1 MKKITRSFVL
11 STMILGTLSSVV
23 RVIAETSSGIPKEIS
38 STEILQSAET
48 SFTQSSSLQTTT
60 NSSISNPTIN
70 DEEQEPSQSQENIQK
85 ISTTTGF
92 ESRFW
97 TQNPVEQL
105 QYVDESQKEQSSNAN
120 GEDNLS
126 IINSESKVKNPLNET
141 QNEITKS
148 LNEKS
153 WLATELDD
161 NQAFIDAT
169 VTAANK
175 PESQI
180 QKSDLELIK
189 NLVVTGASSIPEK
202 ISDYITL
209 GSLQVSDGTV
219 SSIPNGLYSLN
230 KTLTNLGLRNNH
242 FIVLPEK
249 LFDDSFWTGK
259 SNGLT
264 LLLDNN
270 QIVSDVPNNTDVA
283 GMLDF
288 NSRNNML
295 EYFNKTDY
303 HNNPQGQLMYQGGT
317 PTINVPVGYD
327 FNANTPDTTNLSLY
341 VTNAGYQPLFP
352 EHEFVYYDDGRSSA
366 IQNGIATHSGSGKI
380 WVKSKFSTL
389 TNPFARTQIKVNVE
403 SPTVAGDVTAKYVD
417 TDGNKISDDV
427 VKSGNIGDSYTTE
440 QKTIDGYTFKEVQG
454 IATGTFTDQAQTV
467 TYVYTKDPIA
477 GGDITAKYVDTD
489 GNKIL
494 DDVVKSGNVGDSYTT
509 EQKTI
514 DGYTF
519 KELQGIATG
528 TFTDQVQ
535 TVTYVYTKDP
545 IAGGDVT
552 AKYVDTD
559 GNKISDDVVKSG
571 NVGDAYNTEQK
582 IIDGYTFKEVQGS
595 ATSTFTNQAQIV
607 IYVYT
612 KDSVAGGNVTA
623 KYVDTDGNKI
633 SDDVVKSG
641 NVGDAY
647 STEQKIIDGYTFKE
661 VQGSATSTFT
671 NQAQIVIY
679 VYTKDS
685 VAGGNVTAKY
695 VDTDGNK
702 ISDDVVKPGNVG
714 DEYTTEQKT
723 IDGYTFKE
731 VQGSATGTF
740 TDKVQTVTY
749 VYTKNNVTPSPKPD
763 DYSDIPESIKNN
775 RNGNK
780 NESTSEN
787 KNILPQT
794 GDNEGLSMIGMISGL
809 FLIFGTIVVILFKR
823 KRQD

>member
-1 MKKITRSFVL
+1 MKTMKTAFALCTILLGFL
-11 STMILGTLSSVV
+11 SPTIEG
-23 RVIAETSSGIPKEIS
+23 IAETTQLSGTTNGIGVENGQASEDITQGSNVIDSKSTRSVGYIDENPKEES
-38 STEILQSAET
+38 SNVSNET
-48 SFTQSSSLQTTT
+48 NLALT
-60 NSSISNPTIN
+60 
-70 DEEQEPSQSQENIQK
+70 
-85 ISTTTGF
+85 
-92 ESRFW
+92 
-97 TQNPVEQL
+97 NPVHE
-105 QYVDESQKEQSSNAN
+105 N
-120 GEDNLS
+120 
-126 IINSESKVKNPLNET
+126 
-141 QNEITKS
+141 QNKTTKA

-153 WLATELDD
+153 WLATELDE

-169 VTAANK
+169 VVAVNK
-175 PESQI
+175 TESEI

-209 GSLQVSDGTV
+209 ESLYVSDGTV
-219 SSIPNGLYSLN
+219 SSIPDGLYSLN

-249 LFDDSFWTGK
+249 LFDDSFWIGK

-270 QIVSDVPNNTDVA
+270 QIVSDVPNNTGSA

-327 FNANTPDTTNLSLY
+327 FKANTPDTTNLSLY

-352 EHEFVYYDDGRSSA
+352 GHEFVYYDDGSSSV
-366 IQNGIATHSGSGKI
+366 IQNGVATHSGSGKI

-403 SPTVAGDVTAKYVD
+403 TPAVIGDVTAKYVD
-417 TDGNKISDDV
+417 TDGK
-427 VKSGNIGDSYTTE
+427 
-440 QKTIDGYTFKEVQG
+440 
-454 IATGTFTDQAQTV
+454 
-467 TYVYTKDPIA
+467 
-477 GGDITAKYVDTD
+477 
-489 GNKIL
+489 
-494 DDVVKSGNVGDSYTT
+494 
-509 EQKTI
+509 
-514 DGYTF
+514 
-519 KELQGIATG
+519 
-528 TFTDQVQ
+528 
-535 TVTYVYTKDP
+535 
-545 IAGGDVT
+545 
-552 AKYVDTD
+552 
-559 GNKISDDVVKSG
+559 KISDDVVKSG
-571 NVGDAYNTEQK
+571 NVGDAY
-582 IIDGYTFKEVQGS
+582 
-595 ATSTFTNQAQIV
+595 
-607 IYVYT
+607 
-612 KDSVAGGNVTA
+612 
-623 KYVDTDGNKI
+623 
-633 SDDVVKSG
+633 
-641 NVGDAY
+641 
-647 STEQKIIDGYTFKE
+647 
-661 VQGSATSTFT
+661 
-671 NQAQIVIY
+671 
-679 VYTKDS
+679 
-685 VAGGNVTAKY
+685 
-695 VDTDGNK
+695 
-702 ISDDVVKPGNVG
+702 
-714 DEYTTEQKT
+714 TTEQKT
-723 IDGYTFKE
+723 IAGYTFKE

>member
-1 MKKITRSFVL
+1 MKKIICSFVL
-11 STMILGTLSSVV
+11 GTMIIGTLSPVV

-38 STEILQSAET
+38 STEILQGAET
-48 SFTQSSSLQTTT
+48 SFTQSNSLQTTT

-70 DEEQEPSQSQENIQK
+70 DEEQEPRQSQENIQK
-85 ISTTTGF
+85 ILTTTGF

-105 QYVDESQKEQSSNAN
+105 QYVDESQKEQSSNVN

-126 IINSESKVKNPLNET
+126 IINSESKVNPLNET

-148 LNEKS
+148 VNEKS

-169 VTAANK
+169 VTAVNK
-175 PESQI
+175 PESEI

-189 NLVVTGASSIPEK
+189 NLVATGASSIPEK

-209 GSLQVSDGTV
+209 GSLYVSDGTV

-270 QIVSDVPNNTDVA
+270 QIVSDVPNNTGVA

-317 PTINVPVGYD
+317 PTINVPVGYN
-327 FNANTPDTTNLSLY
+327 FNADTPDTTNLYLY

-352 EHEFVYYDDGRSSA
+352 EHEFVYYDDGSSSV
-366 IQNGIATHSGSGKI
+366 IQNGVATHSGSGKI

-427 VKSGNIGDSYTTE
+427 VKSGNVGDAYTTE

-454 IATGTFTDQAQTV
+454 IATGIFTDQAQTV
-467 TYVYTKDPIA
+467 TYVYTKA
-477 GGDITAKYVDTD
+477 LV
-489 GNKIL
+489 
-494 DDVVKSGNVGDSYTT
+494 
-509 EQKTI
+509 
-514 DGYTF
+514 
-519 KELQGIATG
+519 
-528 TFTDQVQ
+528 
-535 TVTYVYTKDP
+535 
-545 IAGGDVT
+545 AGGDVT

-571 NVGDAYNTEQK
+571 NVGDAYTTEQK

-595 ATSTFTNQAQIV
+595 ATGTFTDQAQTV
-607 IYVYT
+607 TYVYT
-612 KDSVAGGNVTA
+612 KTLVAGG
-623 KYVDTDGNKI
+623 D
-633 SDDVVKSG
+633 
-641 NVGDAY
+641 
-647 STEQKIIDGYTFKE
+647 
-661 VQGSATSTFT
+661 
-671 NQAQIVIY
+671 
-679 VYTKDS
+679 
-685 VAGGNVTAKY
+685 VTAKY

-714 DEYTTEQKT
+714 DAYTTEQKT

-763 DYSDIPESIKNN
+763 DHSDIPESIKD
-775 RNGNK
+775 NGNK

>member
-1 MKKITRSFVL
+1 MKKITCSFVL
-11 STMILGTLSSVV
+11 STMILGTLSPVV

-38 STEILQSAET
+38 STEILQGAET

-70 DEEQEPSQSQENIQK
+70 DEEQEPRQSQENIQK
-85 ISTTTGF
+85 ILTTTGF
-92 ESRFW
+92 ESRLW
-97 TQNPVEQL
+97 TQNPVKQL
-105 QYVDESQKEQSSNAN
+105 QYVDESQKEQSSNVN
-120 GEDNLS
+120 GKDNLS
-126 IINSESKVKNPLNET
+126 IINSESKVNPLNET

-148 LNEKS
+148 VNEKS

-169 VTAANK
+169 VTAVNK
-175 PESQI
+175 PESEI

-209 GSLQVSDGTV
+209 GSLYVSDGTV
-219 SSIPNGLYSLN
+219 SSIPNDLYTLN

-270 QIVSDVPNNTDVA
+270 QIVSDVPNNTGVA

-317 PTINVPVGYD
+317 PTINVPIGYD

-341 VTNAGYQPLFP
+341 VTNAGYQSLFP
-352 EHEFVYYDDGRSSA
+352 EHEFVYYDDGSSSA
-366 IQNGIATHSGSGKI
+366 IQNGVATHSGSGKI

-403 SPTVAGDVTAKYVD
+403 SPTVAGNVTAKYVD
-417 TDGNKISDDV
+417 TDGNNISDDV

-440 QKTIDGYTFKEVQG
+440 QKIIDGYTFKEVQG
-454 IATGTFTDQAQTV
+454 
-467 TYVYTKDPIA
+467 
-477 GGDITAKYVDTD
+477 
-489 GNKIL
+489 
-494 DDVVKSGNVGDSYTT
+494 S
-509 EQKTI
+509 
-514 DGYTF
+514 
-519 KELQGIATG
+519 ATG

-559 GNKISDDVVKSG
+559 GNNISDDVVKSG
-571 NVGDAYNTEQK
+571 NIGDSYTTEQK

-595 ATSTFTNQAQIV
+595 ATGTFTDQVQTV
-607 IYVYT
+607 TYVYT
-612 KDSVAGGNVTA
+612 KDPIAGGDVTA
-623 KYVDTDGNKI
+623 KYVDTDGNNI

-641 NVGDAY
+641 NIGDSY
-647 STEQKIIDGYTFKE
+647 TTEQKIIDGYTFKE
-661 VQGSATSTFT
+661 VQGRATGTFT
-671 NQAQIVIY
+671 SQAQIVTY

-685 VAGGNVTAKY
+685 VAGGNVIAKY

-702 ISDDVVKPGNVG
+702 IYDDVVKPGNVG
-714 DEYTTEQKT
+714 DAYTTEQKT
-723 IDGYTFKE
+723 IDGYTFTE

-749 VYTKNNVTPSPKPD
+749 VYTKNNVTPSPKLD
-763 DYSDIPESIKNN
+763 DHSDIPESIKDNG
-775 RNGNK
+775 NGNK
-780 NESTSEN
+780 NDSTSEN

>member
-1 MKKITRSFVL
+1 MKKITCSFVL
-11 STMILGTLSSVV
+11 STMILGTLSPVV

-38 STEILQSAET
+38 STEILQGAET

-70 DEEQEPSQSQENIQK
+70 DEEQEPRQSQENIQK
-85 ISTTTGF
+85 ILTTTGF
-92 ESRFW
+92 ESRLW
-97 TQNPVEQL
+97 TQNPVKQL
-105 QYVDESQKEQSSNAN
+105 QYVDESQKEQSSNVN
-120 GEDNLS
+120 GKDNLS
-126 IINSESKVKNPLNET
+126 IINSESKVNPLNET

-148 LNEKS
+148 VNEKS

-169 VTAANK
+169 VTAVNK
-175 PESQI
+175 PESEI

-209 GSLQVSDGTV
+209 GSLYVSDGTV
-219 SSIPNGLYSLN
+219 SSIPNDLYTLN

-270 QIVSDVPNNTDVA
+270 QIVSDVPNNTGVA

-317 PTINVPVGYD
+317 PTINVPIGYD

-341 VTNAGYQPLFP
+341 VTNAGYQSLFP
-352 EHEFVYYDDGRSSA
+352 EHEFVYYDDGSSSA
-366 IQNGIATHSGSGKI
+366 IQNGVATHSGSGKI

-403 SPTVAGDVTAKYVD
+403 SPTVAGNVTAKYVD
-417 TDGNKISDDV
+417 TDGNNISDDV

-440 QKTIDGYTFKEVQG
+440 QKIIDGYTFKEVQG
-454 IATGTFTDQAQTV
+454 RATGTFTSQAQIV
-467 TYVYTKDPIA
+467 TYVYTKDSVA
-477 GGDITAKYVDTD
+477 GGNVIAKYVDTD
-489 GNKIL
+489 GNKIY
-494 DDVVKSGNVGDSYTT
+494 DDVVKPGNVGDAYTT

-519 KELQGIATG
+519 T
-528 TFTDQVQ
+528 
-535 TVTYVYTKDP
+535 
-545 IAGGDVT
+545 
-552 AKYVDTD
+552 
-559 GNKISDDVVKSG
+559 
-571 NVGDAYNTEQK
+571 
-582 IIDGYTFKEVQGS
+582 
-595 ATSTFTNQAQIV
+595 
-607 IYVYT
+607 
-612 KDSVAGGNVTA
+612 
-623 KYVDTDGNKI
+623 
-633 SDDVVKSG
+633 
-641 NVGDAY
+641 
-647 STEQKIIDGYTFKE
+647 
-661 VQGSATSTFT
+661 
-671 NQAQIVIY
+671 
-679 VYTKDS
+679 
-685 VAGGNVTAKY
+685 
-695 VDTDGNK
+695 
-702 ISDDVVKPGNVG
+702 
-714 DEYTTEQKT
+714 
-723 IDGYTFKE
+723 E

-749 VYTKNNVTPSPKPD
+749 VYTKNNVTPSPKLD
-763 DYSDIPESIKNN
+763 DHSDIPESIKDNG
-775 RNGNK
+775 NGNK
-780 NESTSEN
+780 NDSTSEN

>member
-1 MKKITRSFVL
+1 MKKIICSFVL
-11 STMILGTLSSVV
+11 STMIIGTLSPVV

-38 STEILQSAET
+38 STEILQGAET
-48 SFTQSSSLQTTT
+48 SFTQSNSLQTTT

-70 DEEQEPSQSQENIQK
+70 DEEQEPRQSQENIQK
-85 ISTTTGF
+85 ILTTTGF

-105 QYVDESQKEQSSNAN
+105 QYVDESQKEQSSNVN
-120 GEDNLS
+120 GDDNLS
-126 IINSESKVKNPLNET
+126 IINSESKVNPLNET

-148 LNEKS
+148 VNEKS

-169 VTAANK
+169 VTAVNK
-175 PESQI
+175 PESEI

-209 GSLQVSDGTV
+209 ETLYVSDGTV

-270 QIVSDVPNNTDVA
+270 QIVSDVPNNTGVA

-317 PTINVPVGYD
+317 PTINVPVGYN

-352 EHEFVYYDDGRSSA
+352 EHEFVYYDDGSSSV
-366 IQNGIATHSGSGKI
+366 IQNGVATHSGSGKI

-427 VKSGNIGDSYTTE
+427 VKSGNVADAYTTE
-440 QKTIDGYTFKEVQG
+440 QKTIDGYTFKEIQG

-467 TYVYTKDPIA
+467 TYVYTKA
-477 GGDITAKYVDTD
+477 LV
-489 GNKIL
+489 
-494 DDVVKSGNVGDSYTT
+494 
-509 EQKTI
+509 
-514 DGYTF
+514 
-519 KELQGIATG
+519 
-528 TFTDQVQ
+528 
-535 TVTYVYTKDP
+535 
-545 IAGGDVT
+545 AGGDVT
-552 AKYVDTD
+552 AKYVDAD

-571 NVGDAYNTEQK
+571 NVGDAYTTEQK
-582 IIDGYTFKEVQGS
+582 IIDGYTF
-595 ATSTFTNQAQIV
+595 N
-607 IYVYT
+607 
-612 KDSVAGGNVTA
+612 
-623 KYVDTDGNKI
+623 
-633 SDDVVKSG
+633 
-641 NVGDAY
+641 
-647 STEQKIIDGYTFKE
+647 
-661 VQGSATSTFT
+661 
-671 NQAQIVIY
+671 
-679 VYTKDS
+679 
-685 VAGGNVTAKY
+685 
-695 VDTDGNK
+695 
-702 ISDDVVKPGNVG
+702 
-714 DEYTTEQKT
+714 
-723 IDGYTFKE
+723 E

-763 DYSDIPESIKNN
+763 DHSDIPESIKD
-775 RNGNK
+775 NGNK
-780 NESTSEN
+780 NDSTSEN